1 MARTIAALYDSRA
14 EAEIARAHLVTE
26 LSARSPRIIAK
37 DTLGAVDTLKI
48 APADVAAYREGLRRG
63 GHLLVAEVPS
73 GQPPK
78 RIIEL
83 LQQAMGAALPE
94 GSEQA
99 WGDGEQG
106 IGVKLPD
113 QSQPEEP
120 PQEPPQLAEAPPPPE
135 ASPQPEAEQQP
146 DTPVEPAQAVLPAAP
161 AEDASRRAAE
171 EELRIGNGQMVR
183 GRTRVRSV
191 TLETPAQEEVSL
203 REEFVEVQSR
213 PCERHLTESE
223 VEAGG
228 LFKERTFEIAAM
240 REEPVV
246 TKTAV
251 VREEVIVTKR
261 VKERSETIRETVRH
275 TEVAVE
281 DLPAADDPPTFFG
294 GQRNSR

>member
-14 EAEIARAHLVTE
+14 EAEIARAHLVSE

-83 LQQAMGAALPE
+83 LEHAMGAAPPE
-94 GSEQA
+94 GAEQA

-113 QSQPEEP
+113 GSMPE
-120 PQEPPQLAEAPPPPE
+120 EPPQLAEAPPPPQ
-135 ASPQPEAEQQP
+135 ADEQA
-146 DTPVEPAQAVLPAAP
+146 EPAPEPAEAVLPAAA
-161 AEDASRRAAE
+161 AEDTSRPAPE
-171 EELRIGNGQMVR
+171 EELRIGNGQMVP

-191 TLETPAQEEVSL
+191 TLETPAEEEVSL

-213 PCERHLTESE
+213 PCERHLSETE

-228 LFKERTFEIAAM
+228 LFKERTFEIAEM

-261 VKERSETIRETVRH
+261 VKTRSETIRETLRH

-281 DLPAADDPPTFFG
+281 DLATADDAPTFFG
-294 GQRNSR
+294 GRRNSR

>member
-14 EAEIARAHLVTE
+14 EAEIARAHLVSE

-78 RIIEL
+78 RITE
-83 LQQAMGAALPE
+83 GA
-94 GSEQA
+94 EQA

-113 QSQPEEP
+113 GSMPE
-120 PQEPPQLAEAPPPPE
+120 EPPQLAEAPPPPQ
-135 ASPQPEAEQQP
+135 ADEQA
-146 DTPVEPAQAVLPAAP
+146 EPAPEPAEAVLPAAA
-161 AEDASRRAAE
+161 AEDTSRPAPE
-171 EELRIGNGQMVR
+171 EELRIGNGQMVP

-191 TLETPAQEEVSL
+191 TLETPAEEEVSL

-213 PCERHLTESE
+213 PCERHLSETE

-228 LFKERTFEIAAM
+228 LFKERTFEIAEM

-261 VKERSETIRETVRH
+261 VKTRSETIRETLRH

-281 DLPAADDPPTFFG
+281 DLATADDAPTFFG
-294 GQRNSR
+294 GRRNSR